1 MWQLAGSLAPA
12 QITVSV
18 NNHDTLWLKATR
30 RKSPAT
36 MQLNPRSFAFLGVLA
51 AGCLALP
58 VGAQTVTPSSGVWST
73 TTNGATVTT
82 STVTLA
88 TPPPFAFSFNQPT
101 SSGSFPATVNAT
113 LMGLGNWAT
122 NTYTYNG
129 PIYQFSGAGTQGS
142 ISNPQQGYIV
152 GPAFSAGIAS
162 GASLWNTGAS
172 FAPPSKTSLA
182 GTPSL
187 LTISSNGAPGADPG
201 NGDKPGGGSYNA
213 GAGGSVSITQN
224 ATLIEQNATLL
235 PTLLLSVAETAIPS
249 GVNIPITPWSPIGSA
264 ILATS
269 QGGVGSNSSFTTLGP
284 GAGGDGG
291 AITLSTSQNSTIA
304 IANNAGVG
312 TVNGITAL
320 SAGNDGGINYDP
332 APKYP
337 PNQSAQAIWGIA
349 GAGGAIS
356 LSHSGTITDTTTLTS
371 PFSNSGNLIGIVLAS
386 RGGSSVWPSDNVQ
399 INTSWTGI
407 PANTGS
413 GGAISASVASGAV
426 ISLQTGNA
434 VGILAVSEPGNGA
447 AAIKSCKNCG
457 LNTSYFGSGGSISIV
472 NKAPSPRAMPTASS
486 PPASSPSAPAAT
498 TSLIPSAAAPSAS
511 VPSASAV
518 R

>member
-1 MWQLAGSLAPA
+1 MWQLAGFLVPA

-73 TTNGATVTT
+73 TTKGATVTT
-82 STVTLA
+82 STVTLT

-291 AITLSTSQNSTIA
+291 AITLSISQNSTIA

-371 PFSNSGNLIGIVLAS
+371 PFSNSGNLIGIALAS

-413 GGAISASVASGAV
+413 GGPISASVASGAV